1 MILFITTALA
11 ESMAEVGVLTGVR
24 GNAESTLEQPQ
35 AVSIANLE
43 PSATVAVLGEVHMR
57 WTSGFWLATSGEAWT
72 YIPEA
77 DPTLLRAVPAI
88 GGTFNWGTF
97 SHIDA
102 AARYGFEAL
111 PLRTGRTNGRA
122 EATAKVGLDFGAH
135 RLDVIALGVSRDW
148 FDLPAWS
155 FRTAEAGLSWEWQ
168 PSAFR
173 LGARVTGQY
182 NTGWTINTTH
192 GLDAATGEQLHLGAS
207 GGWTSYGWDISLE
220 YRLYLADEGN
230 VEDAARPQFT
240 PVGDYDD
247 DADALSAGGFTQH
260 RLGLSLSGSF
270 AEVWTLNA
278 SLLARLRLNEPHQIT
293 SVLSRTFHTDL
304 NIGRSIGGPW
314 SVHGVVGL
322 TTLDLPDGE
331 ASYDPS
337 AWLMLQWALK
347 GK

>member
-1 MILFITTALA
+1 MILFITVALA
-11 ESMAEVGVLTGVR
+11 GSTAEVGVLTGVR

-43 PSATVAVLGEVHMR
+43 PSATVAVLGEARIR
-57 WTSGFWLATSGEAWT
+57 WKSGIWLATSGEAWT
-72 YIPEA
+72 YIPEP
-77 DPTLLRAVPAI
+77 DPTLLRAVPAL

-97 SHIDA
+97 SHFDA
-102 AARYGFEAL
+102 AARYSLEAV
-111 PLRTGRTNGRA
+111 PFYTDRANGRA
-122 EATAKVGLDFGAH
+122 ETTAKVGLDIGAH
-135 RLDVIALGVSRDW
+135 RMDLIALGVSRDW

-155 FRTAEAGLSWEWQ
+155 FRTAELGVCWAWQ

-173 LGARVTGQY
+173 LGICATGQY
-182 NTGWTINTTH
+182 NAGWTVNATN
-192 GLDAATGEQLHLGAS
+192 GLNAATGEQLRLGTS
-207 GGWTSYGWDISLE
+207 GGWTSHGWDLSLE

-240 PVGDYDD
+240 PVGEYDD

-260 RLGLSLSGSF
+260 RFGLSLNGSF

-278 SLLARLRLNEPHQIT
+278 SLLTRLRLNEPKQFT
-293 SVLSRTFHTDL
+293 SVLSRTFHADL
-304 NIGRSIGGPW
+304 NIGRSLGGPW
-314 SVHGVVGL
+314 SVHGVAGI

-337 AWLMLQWALK
+337 GWLLLQWALK